1 MSNLKD
7 HIHAFHF
14 TLYIVVIE
22 EIINF
27 SKRKVKERS
36 ILEISLKA
44 RREK

>member
-7 HIHAFHF
+7 HVHTFPF
-14 TLYIVVIE
+14 NLYIVVIE

-36 ILEISLKA
+36 IVEISLKA